1 MTGRRK
7 VGKSEKYR
15 VRLGAVMGIQAPN
28 GISRTDAAPSSVHP
42 TINQKLFCAS
52 ISLHFPVQQP
62 QNSLSWPRQ
71 DPSTPT
77 PRTVAP
83 SSPSQVTTFRSSPAT
98 RDRARATAFR
108 PDTPQKSSGCMFQ
121 ISLHLFPN
129 HDPDPTRR
137 DRTDRA
143 VLAVNGFAADG
154 NMFVKKVKQRL
165 EVLPCS
171 PPRHRTLTS
180 RYFSGTDMRMPKTCL

>member
-1 MTGRRK
+1 
-7 VGKSEKYR
+7 
-15 VRLGAVMGIQAPN
+15 MGIKAPN
-28 GISRTDAAPSSVHP
+28 GISRTDAAPSSGHP
-42 TINQKLFCAS
+42 TINQKVFYTS

-62 QNSLSWPRQ
+62 QTSLSWLRQ

-83 SSPSQVTTFRSSPAT
+83 SSPSPVTTFQSSQAT
-98 RDRARATAFR
+98 RDRARAIAFR
-108 PDTPQKSSGCMFQ
+108 PDMPQKSSGCMSQ
-121 ISLHLFPN
+121 ISLHLFPG

-137 DRTDRA
+137 DSTDRA

-165 EVLPCS
+165 EV
-171 PPRHRTLTS
+171 S
-180 RYFSGTDMRMPKTCL
+180 RYSQPRDQTLMSWYYSGTDMRMPRTCL